1 MSSEREQQL
10 NIVTATAAAIE
21 NEIQIAAAVEDII
34 VSSEAAEGAAAADAV
49 ETDDL
54 LERPPEILVAYLSG
68 EPEAVAAIELLR
80 EAQRVWNERKTRPGG
95 TTDGNSKSAKFLRRY
110 SHDDLRMAYT
120 NISAR
125 LMTMAP
131 LEDVESGATQED
143 DVVVG
148 YKSRNMVRSDGDH
161 IAKQPRGN
169 GNSNVPANYRRRASA
184 QVETS
189 TTTTSRYQKNPAVRN
204 KRYGSSSSQKKL
216 SDAIDPSSSGG
227 GGGGSS
233 VSGITAAHS
242 AEAESMLSVAPD
254 PSSSSLTAVMT
265 AEAASIRSEQLE
277 RRRASSKASAIFLVS
292 ATSKDAQLVP
302 EDEDDGS
309 PEGRRRRRTIS
320 IIATVGAFLLV
331 LSILLVT
338 VTLRLASH
346 IDDIGKESIDSIH
359 LFTPRPLPFAC
370 VVWHRSQMLS
380 S

>member
-1 MSSEREQQL
+1 
-10 NIVTATAAAIE
+10 
-21 NEIQIAAAVEDII
+21 
-34 VSSEAAEGAAAADAV
+34 
-49 ETDDL
+49 
-54 LERPPEILVAYLSG
+54 
-68 EPEAVAAIELLR
+68 
-80 EAQRVWNERKTRPGG
+80 
-95 TTDGNSKSAKFLRRY
+95 
-110 SHDDLRMAYT
+110 MAYT

-131 LEDVESGATQED
+131 VEDVESGATQED

-169 GNSNVPANYRRRASA
+169 GSSNVPANYRRRASA

-189 TTTTSRYQKNPAVRN
+189 TTTMTTSRYQKNPAVRN

-227 GGGGSS
+227 GGGSS
-233 VSGITAAHS
+233 VSGITVAHS

-346 IDDIGKESIDSIH
+346 IDDIGKQSIDSIH
-359 LFTPRPLPFAC
+359 FFTAITIRARRLASIPNAFQVERIRSLESDRC
-370 VVWHRSQMLS
+370 V
-380 S
+380 

>member
-1 MSSEREQQL
+1 MASEREQQL
-10 NIVTATAAAIE
+10 NIVTAAAAEIE
-21 NEIQIAAAVEDII
+21 NEIQIAAAVETDV
-34 VSSEAAEGAAAADAV
+34 VSIGAKAEGAAAAKAI

-80 EAQRVWNERKTRPGG
+80 EAQRVWNERKTKPGG
-95 TTDGNSKSAKFLRRY
+95 SADGNSKSAKFLRRY

-131 LEDVESGATQED
+131 LEDVESGATQES
-143 DVVVG
+143 DVGVG
-148 YKSRNMVRSDGDH
+148 NKSSRILDVRSDGDH
-161 IAKQPRGN
+161 IAKQPRGS
-169 GNSNVPANYRRRASA
+169 GNSVSNVSANYRRRASA
-184 QVETS
+184 QVEAS
-189 TTTTSRYQKNPAVRN
+189 TVASTSRYQKNPAVRN

-216 SDAIDPSSSGG
+216 SDAAIDLANASASGA
-227 GGGGSS
+227 
-233 VSGITAAHS
+233 GITGAHS
-242 AEAESMLSVAPD
+242 AEADSMHTSSAATDPTATSGGS
-254 PSSSSLTAVMT
+254 PSSLLTAVA

-292 ATSKDAQLVP
+292 ATSKDCQLVP

-346 IDDIGKESIDSIH
+346 IDDIGKESIH
-359 LFTPRPLPFAC
+359 LFTVYLLPPFG
-370 VVWHRSQMLS
+370 H
-380 S
+380 